1 MCIKMMYNITTFIKN
16 IFWYQ
21 MVKFNNAKLQLLLY
35 PPNKWK
41 WDANNVSMENSM
53 KNINQIQQFL

>member
-1 MCIKMMYNITTFIKN
+1 
-16 IFWYQ
+16 
-21 MVKFNNAKLQLLLY
+21 MVKFNNAKLQLLLHR
-35 PPNKWK
+35 PNKWK